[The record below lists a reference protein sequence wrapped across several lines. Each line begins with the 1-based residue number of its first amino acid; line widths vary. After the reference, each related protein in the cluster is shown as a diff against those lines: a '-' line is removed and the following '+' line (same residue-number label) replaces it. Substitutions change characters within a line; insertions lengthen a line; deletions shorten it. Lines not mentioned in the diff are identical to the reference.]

1 MKEIANYKLYEIG
14 KFSLTSESLIGIC
27 FAIFFTYII
36 LFIIRRGFINN
47 KNITEHDNGRR
58 TSIYILL
65 KYFLWTFSITTCIRI
80 LGFDIGILLAGS
92 AALLVGLGFGL
103 QGVFYDIISGIIM
116 LAERKIR
123 VGDILELK
131 DKVGKV
137 KEISLRT
144 SILLTRDEEEI
155 IVPNHKF
162 IADDVINTSYNSFCR
177 RFSIELSVGFNED
190 IEKVKIILIESAL
203 MFDLILRDEDKH
215 PRVRLS
221 KFGDQALHMEL
232 LYYTKEV
239 FKIGFLKSDLRM
251 EILKRF
257 RAENINFPFP
267 SYNLN
272 FQTDTTATNRAR
284 E

>member
-1 MKEIANYKLYEIG
+1 MKEIANYKLVEIG
-14 KFSLTSESLIGIC
+14 KFSLTGVSILSIC
-27 FAIFFTYII
+27 IAIISTYFI
-36 LFIIRRGFINN
+36 LFIIRRSLLNS
-47 KNITEHDNGRR
+47 KELAVHDKGRR

-65 KYFLWTFSITTCIRI
+65 KYFLWTFSFTFCFRL

-103 QGVFYDIISGIIM
+103 QGVFYDLISGIIM
-116 LAERKIR
+116 LVERKIR

-144 SILLTRDEEEI
+144 TLLLTRDEEEI

-190 IEKVKIILIESAL
+190 IEKIKTILIECAL
-203 MFDLILRDEDKH
+203 KFDLILRDDEKQ
-215 PRVRLS
+215 PKVRLS

-239 FKIGFLKSDLRM
+239 FRIGFLKSDLRM
-251 EILKRF
+251 EILERF
-257 RAENINFPFP
+257 REENIKFP
-267 SYNLN
+267 SPNYTLQ
-272 FQTDTTATNRAR
+272 FQSEIPPNKKS